1 MSAPVD
7 VLAVFARAEG
17 QARMVAGLAG
27 DPRARQLL
35 KDLASA
41 RAAVAEL
48 IEADAE
54 YDKCRADLRDLRV
67 HLGHNNPLHH
77 ETPHLLRYE
86 ASVKRRSAAL
96 ARVKGGAA

>member
-7 VLAVFARAEG
+7 VMEVFARAEG

-35 KDLASA
+35 KDLAAA

-48 IEADAE
+48 VDADHEYDAACIHVGEAMWGSREQRKLAQVRSARADA
-54 YDKCRADLRDLRV
+54 
-67 HLGHNNPLHH
+67 
-77 ETPHLLRYE
+77 
-86 ASVKRRSAAL
+86 RRIAAL
-96 ARVKGGAA
+96 ASIKGGAA